1 MIFVCSAMAVLFD
14 VSSNIILETLCI
26 CHSQAPNVPTVAAA
40 MKKARDIVQYFNK
53 STQATKKLKDMQHES
68 SLPKYS
74 GQPKNILQDV
84 VTRWWSTY
92 RMLKRLRFLREAI
105 SHYFVDNPN
114 EADTMTIT
122 AQEWKIYYQIEV
134 ALKTMGF
141 WQRVLEGEKYVT
153 GSLVPVAIYTIRQS
167 FLQVIASEA
176 TEDVVKVLTR
186 ILLNDFDRRYHP
198 TTQGQLKY
206 EREAL
211 VGHGNR
217 YISIHPYFFKAAFLD
232 PRTHHF
238 LREIMEA
245 DNFNQVC

>member
-14 VSSNIILETLCI
+14 VSSNIISETLCI
-26 CHSQAPNVPTVAAA
+26 CPSQAPNVPTVAAA

-53 STQATKKLKDMQHES
+53 STQATKKLKDQQRGS

-92 RMLKRLRFLREAI
+92 RMLKRLPFLREAI
-105 SHYFVDNPN
+105 SHYFVNNPN

-122 AQEWKIYYQIEV
+122 AHEWKIYYQIEV

-141 WQRVLEGEKYVT
+141 WQRVLEGEKYVN
-153 GSLVPVAIYTIRQS
+153 GSLVPVATYTIRQS

-176 TEDVVKVLTR
+176 TKDVVKVLTR
-186 ILLNDFDRRYHP
+186 LLLNDFDWRYHP